1 MLMKLFTTPAN
12 ARWLL
17 LSALVVLLDQ
27 GTKWLAE
34 AVLDPYRAIP
44 VMPML
49 NWTLMYNEGAAFSF
63 LAGAGGWQRWFFIG
77 FAALMTLVL
86 TVWLLRLPARDRLTA
101 AALALIVG
109 GAIGNLIDRIL
120 TGRVVDFIDV
130 YYGAWHWPA
139 FNIADSAISIGVAL
153 MLILALRKQPQAG
166 EEAP

>member
-1 MLMKLFTTPAN
+1 MIMTLFTTPAN

-17 LSALVVLLDQ
+17 LSALVVVLDQ

-34 AVLDPYRAIP
+34 ALLEPYRAVP
-44 VMPML
+44 VMPLL

-86 TVWLLRLPARDRLTA
+86 TVWLLRLPVGDRLTA
-101 AALALIVG
+101 LALSLIVG
-109 GAIGNLIDRIL
+109 GAVGNLIDRVL

-130 YYGAWHWPA
+130 YYGTWHWPA
-139 FNIADSAISIGVAL
+139 FNIADSAISIGVVL
-153 MLILALRKQPQAG
+153 MLILAMRKEPQTG
-166 EEAP
+166 HEH